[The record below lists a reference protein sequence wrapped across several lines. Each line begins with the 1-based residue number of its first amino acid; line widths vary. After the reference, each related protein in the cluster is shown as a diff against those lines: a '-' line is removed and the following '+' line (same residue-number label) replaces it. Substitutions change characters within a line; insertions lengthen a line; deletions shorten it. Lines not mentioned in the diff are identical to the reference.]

1 MSVTKATK
9 DQVRERLL
17 SKDPRDVPAYLPTEA
32 ARYLRI
38 PPATLRSWVLG
49 RAYPRG
55 SGIAHFDPLI
65 LLPESST
72 NALSFNNIVEAH
84 VLNALRRQ
92 HAVSI
97 HDVRTALDYAEKE
110 LGIKRLLLREEL
122 RTTGGQVFLKRYGQ
136 LINLSRSGQI
146 AMEKLL
152 EAYLRRVE
160 WDQSSVPVRLFPFVA
175 PDDETPRKVV
185 IDPRVAFGR
194 PVIWPSAISTSTIVE
209 RIDAGESQEA
219 VAADYGL
226 NNDEVEEAVLYERAA

>member
-1 MSVTKATK
+1 M
-9 DQVRERLL
+9 
-17 SKDPRDVPAYLPTEA
+17 
-32 ARYLRI
+32 
-38 PPATLRSWVLG
+38 
-49 RAYPRG
+49 
-55 SGIAHFDPLI
+55 AHFDPLI
-65 LLPESST
+65 LLPEPST

-152 EAYLRRVE
+152 EVYLRRVE

-175 PDDETPRKVV
+175 PDDET
-185 IDPRVAFGR
+185 
-194 PVIWPSAISTSTIVE
+194 E
-209 RIDAGESQEA
+209 AGSE
-219 VAADYGL
+219 Y
-226 NNDEVEEAVLYERAA
+226 